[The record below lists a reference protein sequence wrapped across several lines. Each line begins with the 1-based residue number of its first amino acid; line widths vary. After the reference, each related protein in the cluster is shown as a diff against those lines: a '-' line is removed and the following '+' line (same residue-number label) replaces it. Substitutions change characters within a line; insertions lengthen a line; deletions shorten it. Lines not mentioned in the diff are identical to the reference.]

1 MTRCVPA
8 VLAIV
13 AVTIMA
19 APARAQTT
27 TYHLHNEGSAT
38 LGLLQLK
45 TSGPDAA
52 TVAIQWN
59 DMKNQPAQDAFI
71 RTFDTQPGVPGLG
84 GVVPNGSTV
93 TFTLRMRK
101 TASFGTVFPR
111 ADLRASGSGAPIFC
125 AANGT
130 TALTTTL
137 QPFTFSCTTTAAIS
151 MSATDRLTFSAG
163 FHMTAGPAN
172 HSMRVELDYEGIS
185 PSTDSYLVAP
195 NPIPARIDGV
205 NPASGPVSWPVTI
218 TGANFGATQGSSTV
232 TFNGTTATPSS
243 WSNTSITT
251 SVPAG
256 ATTGPVVVN
265 VGGTN
270 NTCSGSCAF
279 TVIPAPSL
287 TSITPPSAHRG
298 DSVTI
303 VGTNF
308 LATRGTSTVTF
319 NGTTASPTS
328 WSDTSIVA
336 PVPAAAITGPVV
348 VTVSQQPSNGLAFTV
363 ILPGTLAGTITK
375 AADSTPLTGATAQAV
390 FQGVI
395 KGSATTPAAGTY
407 SIANLDPGTYDLRVL
422 ANGYSSE
429 VRSVT
434 VTAGTTTTED
444 VAMLQPGSIN
454 GLVTQGGT
462 TPLPGAAVTMFLN
475 GLQKGSTQT
484 DGSGNYVIS
493 GLHPGSYTLQVA
505 DVGYRTKEQGAL
517 ITDATNT
524 IANVSLDAAPAGP
537 VSYAYDALGRLVSVV
552 DPSGDA
558 ATYTY
563 DPVGNILSISRIGA
577 GTVAITQISPGNGAV
592 GAAVT
597 VYGTGFSPTPAQNTV
612 TFNGTQA
619 VIASSTATE
628 IVTSVPS
635 GATSGPIAVT
645 SPGGSAT
652 SAASFSVSVGSLAPT
667 ITSFSPGTAST
678 GTTVTVSGTNF
689 DSTAAN
695 DRVALNG
702 TFAGVS
708 TASATSLDLV
718 VPAAATSGPISVSTA
733 NGTATSAADLIVAPP
748 GYTAA
753 DIEFTS
759 RIGFGDAAALTVPV
773 NTAGKIALIRFDGV
787 AGHRSSVKLSN
798 VGYSGGAVTVLS
810 PYGELV
816 SSGFTSSGLFLDPQV
831 LAASG
836 TYSVVIDPSS
846 TFTGSLMLTV
856 YDVPPDVTGAIVPD
870 GPTVSA
876 DMNVPGQNAR
886 YTFAASLN
894 QRISLSI
901 GAGPAGTVSIMSAG
915 GVLQGQSVTTGTN
928 PVFLDTI
935 TIPEAGTYTVLANPS
950 GANVGSLALTLHN
963 APDLNT
969 SITPGGN
976 SVNVA
981 TAVPGQRVV
990 ASFTASANQR
1000 VSLNVT
1006 NVAFLPSR
1014 LGCKGAVSLVD
1025 ANNATLRSN
1034 TCMDT
1039 ASDAFLDVTAPLAAG
1054 AYRVIFD
1061 PAVDYTG
1068 SATLTLYDVPADVTG
1083 PIAPGGSVIVTTTRP
1098 GQNVAL
1104 TFTATDQER
1113 VSLNL
1118 TSGSMG
1124 GISTCN
1130 AVKILE
1136 PDGSPLVT
1144 NNCIGS
1150 SGGFI
1155 DTQTLSPAGVY
1166 TIVLDPG
1173 GTATGSMTLSL
1184 YDVVDVS
1191 GALTLNAAF
1200 TSVAFSTPGQNA
1212 SYTFSGA
1219 SGQLVTVRTEQD
1231 APVKCVRFKLIR
1243 QTGQVQLLSQ
1253 FGCGTPFNLP
1263 QQTLPATDTYIVV
1276 VDPQNADVP
1285 SVRVRVSN
1293 P

>member
-287 TSITPPSAHRG
+287 TSITSPSAHRG

-619 VIASSTATE
+619 VIASSTNRDCH
-628 IVTSVPS
+628 VRSVRRHVRPNRCHVAWRVGNQCREFQRERRFC
-635 GATSGPIAVT
+635 GADDLRFHARYRCGRDDGDPLRNEFRSDGGERPRGAQRDVRRRLDGVGHQPGLGRTCRRDLGPDLRVDGKRHRHERGR
-645 SPGGSAT
+645 S
-652 SAASFSVSVGSLAPT
+652 
-667 ITSFSPGTAST
+667 
-678 GTTVTVSGTNF
+678 
-689 DSTAAN
+689 
-695 DRVALNG
+695 DRRA
-702 TFAGVS
+702 AGVHGS
-708 TASATSLDLV
+708 RYRVHVADRFRGRRRADGARQHGRKDCADPVRRRGGPSFLGQV
-718 VPAAATSGPISVSTA
+718 VECRV
-733 NGTATSAADLIVAPP
+733 L
-748 GYTAA
+748 
-753 DIEFTS
+753 
-759 RIGFGDAAALTVPV
+759 
-773 NTAGKIALIRFDGV
+773 
-787 AGHRSSVKLSN
+787 
-798 VGYSGGAVTVLS
+798 GGAVTVLS

-846 TFTGSLMLTV
+846 TFTGSLTLTV

-876 DMNVPGQNAR
+876 DMNTPGQNAR

-981 TAVPGQRVV
+981 TAVPGQRVI
-990 ASFTASANQR
+990 ATFTATANQR